1 MKTGISQ
8 KQSMTF
14 PWNEKIRMLR
24 PKDFIFRI
32 YQQLETVI
40 FMILISPIN
49 SQVMWLML
57 KMVMLKGIGTFL
69 FQVQLSFVQMST
81 RKLLE
86 LYIKR

>member
-1 MKTGISQ
+1 MKTRISQ

-49 SQVMWLML
+49 NQVMWLML

-69 FQVQLSFVQMST
+69 FQV
-81 RKLLE
+81 
-86 LYIKR
+86 